1 MKYGFKKHF
10 AFLLILTLLSACI
23 NAVAEVKVWQLS
35 EEGTTMFYEI
45 TKFDA
50 ELPDDLMEAMAKTPW
65 AGWQCAKGIRQEE
78 RVKTTN
84 LPKGSAALAA
94 VQKGG
99 KTMLLQF
106 TCPEGKT
113 WKCVPA
119 AEEKALLTGRDYDFD
134 AVLDSSYP
142 RVEIVYPCEDGGRE
156 VFRLSLNQR
165 EVVR

>member
-35 EEGTTMFYEI
+35 EEGATMFYEI

-84 LPKGSAALAA
+84 LQKEAPLWLPFKRAAKQCCCSLHARR
-94 VQKGG
+94 
-99 KTMLLQF
+99 
-106 TCPEGKT
+106 
-113 WKCVPA
+113 
-119 AEEKALLTGRDYDFD
+119 EKRGNAYL
-134 AVLDSSYP
+134 P
-142 RVEIVYPCEDGGRE
+142 RKKKR
-156 VFRLSLNQR
+156 F
-165 EVVR
+165 